1 MNGEELQEIMER
13 LDLIEFRQ
21 ELLFYNTSI
30 DRSIFEYG
38 ITRKQ
43 DRSIMDLMDE
53 YREILASGKDVAF
66 VVRKDALT
74 YDTKVE
80 YMNDYKMSRE
90 EIIRHIVKYTG
101 EDPIICT
108 TGKASRELFEI
119 REQNGQPHRFDFLTV
134 GSMGHASSIG
144 LFNIL
149 FPLTSYLSALFIII
163 AFVIY
168 SI

>member
-1 MNGEELQEIMER
+1 
-13 LDLIEFRQ
+13 
-21 ELLFYNTSI
+21 
-30 DRSIFEYG
+30 
-38 ITRKQ
+38 
-43 DRSIMDLMDE
+43 MDE

-144 LFNIL
+144 LGVAIKKPEQKVWCVDGDGAVLMHMGAMNGRL
-149 FPLTSYLSALFIII
+149 CPR
-163 AFVIY
+163 
-168 SI
+168 